1 MSTLRITN
9 IEAKADPSSPTVDEK
24 IKLTNSNGDILVHID
39 GKTSGITT
47 IGINTTAG
55 NIKFDQNSNV
65 VVTGII
71 TATKFVGTIEPTTL
85 TVGGDL
91 TIPDK
96 IVHTGDTNTAI
107 RFPAADTITA
117 ETAGTERLRID
128 STGDVRFAGTNLTNN
143 TNKNV
148 NLTAPSYNTSEED
161 VNLVQV
167 ENESG
172 MNQISFGGGTSGLN
186 AATSLRFLTAS
197 AVNTTTGTERL
208 LITSDG
214 KVGINQSTPQTTFHS
229 TGTTNGQQATF
240 GIDNSGLKI
249 STFQKTDNDAG
260 VILDAQKSSNG
271 TLTFATAGTE
281 RFRITSAGKI
291 GFNATNPPRDYC
303 FHSGQADTNIQIT
316 NNTTGIDDS
325 AGALI
330 QQDGNDLYIWNKE
343 NSFMSLGTNAGERL
357 RITSGGDVLIADTT
371 NSVWNDSSGGGI
383 NLKANGQIVAKKEAT
398 STADPLI
405 WLNDTGQTTN
415 KFIAFAQDGTEKSY
429 IGLSGNDLLFGV
441 NGGDRARIDSDGHLQ
456 IRREGVAS
464 MSNVDTR
471 HTRYIIRQNNGQ
483 EAILGSV
490 FAQGK
495 SGWGGDLVFA
505 SKNAN
510 GNPSSGLTER
520 MRIDASGYV
529 TKPNTPAFFV
539 YKNQSS
545 WALAANDVF
554 VFNTAELNVGGHY
567 NTTNGRFTA
576 PITARY
582 VFHFYSIF
590 TGNAN
595 SDSIEMYKNG
605 ARMYGGDVHFTNDV
619 GSAWDCVHY
628 SRVIQLSS
636 GDYVH
641 MQTRT
646 GHTFHGNHW
655 GGWSG
660 YMLG

>member
-71 TATKFVGTIEPTTL
+71 TATKFVGIIEPTTL

-240 GIDNSGLKI
+240 GINNSGLKI

-281 RFRITSAGKI
+281 R
-291 GFNATNPPRDYC
+291 
-303 FHSGQADTNIQIT
+303 
-316 NNTTGIDDS
+316 
-325 AGALI
+325 
-330 QQDGNDLYIWNKE
+330 
-343 NSFMSLGTNAGERL
+343 L
-357 RITSGGDVLIADTT
+357 RITSTGRIGINETSPIGNLHIGNLATGAGNVNVVTLDRDDGTLIYGIDYSGTT
-371 NSVWNDSSGGGI
+371 NTTSFTGNNKNFVFANKSGSAEAVRIHSSGVAQFTTTGTQYPSATVPAFVVNSNGDHALVLNNQNTTDPRGLFIYQNQDVNNGTSYFWRARAGGTDRAHLYSNGTLQLHSGNLKLASGNGIDFSATANSYGSMGSEVLDDYEEGTWTPVINKSGVGGTAGTPSTGVGYYRKVGKLLWIAFYWYKSSGGFGNNAGEWYVSGLPYLLAHGTGGAYQFIPGGYNNI
-383 NLKANGQIVAKKEAT
+383 NGTNYQTQSNRWQSNNTNGSAT
-398 STADPLI
+398 LAMYGP
-405 WLNDTGQTTN
+405 NATTN
-415 KFIAFAQDGTEKSY
+415 WT
-429 IGLSGNDLLFGV
+429 SGYAEF
-441 NGGDRARIDSDGHLQ
+441 S
-456 IRREGVAS
+456 
-464 MSNVDTR
+464 
-471 HTRYIIRQNNGQ
+471 
-483 EAILGSV
+483 
-490 FAQGK
+490 
-495 SGWGGDLVFA
+495 
-505 SKNAN
+505 
-510 GNPSSGLTER
+510 
-520 MRIDASGYV
+520 ASGCLMV
-529 TKPNTPAFFV
+529 P
-539 YKNQSS
+539 
-545 WALAANDVF
+545 
-554 VFNTAELNVGGHY
+554 
-567 NTTNGRFTA
+567 
-576 PITARY
+576 
-582 VFHFYSIF
+582 
-590 TGNAN
+590 
-595 SDSIEMYKNG
+595 
-605 ARMYGGDVHFTNDV
+605 
-619 GSAWDCVHY
+619 
-628 SRVIQLSS
+628 
-636 GDYVH
+636 
-641 MQTRT
+641 
-646 GHTFHGNHW
+646 
-655 GGWSG
+655 
-660 YMLG
+660 